1 MEQMILESR
10 LQKLEP
16 YIESKNMT
24 ALLKLIQ
31 DDHPADI
38 AAVMEE
44 LPPTAAIMLFRI
56 LPKNLAAEVFAYLEP
71 EAQQAFIE
79 DFTDH
84 EISTVMQ
91 ELYIDD
97 AVDVLEELP
106 ASVVTRILRL
116 TPSATRETINRFLK
130 YPEDS
135 AGSLMTAEYTRV
147 GQHMTVGEAI
157 AYIRRNAA
165 DKETIYTCYIT
176 EPDRTLTGVIS
187 IRTLLLAKDDEMV
200 GDIMEDHVI
209 KVQTGDDKEQVMKCI
224 SEYDLLSV
232 PVVDAE
238 NRLVGIITVDDA
250 MDVAHEEATEDME
263 RMAAIQPSEKSYFR
277 MGVLEQSKN
286 RIVWLMILMISGM
299 INGSILEGYE
309 HAFLAL
315 PILVSFIPMLTDTGG
330 NSGSQS
336 ATMVIR
342 GMALDDIHFSD
353 LGRVIWKELRISLV
367 VGLLLG
373 ALNFIRIIV
382 FHPDQTLIA
391 LTVSGAMVAVVVMSK
406 LMGCSLPLLA
416 QKLKLDPAI
425 MAAPLITTI
434 VDATALVVYFSMAR
448 LLLPIG

>member
-1 MEQMILESR
+1 MEPMILESR

-44 LPPTAAIMLFRI
+44 LAPTAAIMLFRI
-56 LPKNLAAEVFAYLEP
+56 LPKDLAAEVFAYLDP

-84 EISTVMQ
+84 EISNVMQ

-106 ASVVTRILRL
+106 ASVVTRILKL

-135 AGSLMTAEYTRV
+135 AGSLMTAEYTRI
-147 GQHMTVGEAI
+147 GKYMTVREAI

-176 EPDRTLTGVIS
+176 APDRTLTGVIS
-187 IRTLLLAKDDEMV
+187 IRTLLLAKDDDVV
-200 GDIMEDHVI
+200 GDIMEEHVI
-209 KVQTGDDKEQVMKCI
+209 KVRTGDDKESVMKLI
-224 SEYDLLSV
+224 SEYDLLSI

-238 NRLVGIITVDDA
+238 DRLVGIITVDDA

-277 MGVLEQSKN
+277 MGVFEQSKN

-336 ATMVIR
+336 ATMIIR

-367 VGLLLG
+367 VGILLG
-373 ALNFIRIIV
+373 ALNFIRIII
-382 FHPDQTLIA
+382 FHPDQMLIA
-391 LTVSGAMVAVVVMSK
+391 LTVSGAMVAVVIMSK
-406 LMGCSLPLLA
+406 LMGCSLPILA
-416 QKLKLDPAI
+416 QKLKMDPAI

-434 VDATALVVYFSMAR
+434 VDAAALVVYFSIAR